1 MTRYNLSDLP
11 AQLPDGDVEL
21 IMKANDMDW
30 TAIDEDAAE
39 TIEGRAILHDIAI
52 SKYRRE
58 QFHSG
63 IF

>member
-1 MTRYNLSDLP
+1 MTRYSLSDLP

-21 IMKANDMDW
+21 IMRANDMPW

-52 SKYRRE
+52 SKYRKE
-58 QFHSG
+58 EYHCGMS
-63 IF
+63 